1 MILTGL
7 TLLYSSWKTT
17 TYTRVFYTGLCF
29 EVVYT
34 LLFSWRGV
42 VGGAVC
48 CLCGQLTLQKKKVNT
63 KDTSY
68 NYTLLT
74 P

>member
-7 TLLYSSWKTT
+7 THLYSSWKTT

-34 LLFSWRGV
+34 LLFFLE
-42 VGGAVC
+42 GGGRRSRV
-48 CLCGQLTLQKKKVNT
+48 LFMWSIDITKKKVNT

-68 NYTLLT
+68 N
-74 P
+74 

>member
-34 LLFSWRGV
+34 LLFFLE
-42 VGGAVC
+42 GGGRRSRV
-48 CLCGQLTLQKKKVNT
+48 LFMWSIDITKKKVNT

-68 NYTLLT
+68 N
-74 P
+74 